1 MICLPANTPED
12 ASRHHGIRQETQRQ
26 HQVPPHLE
34 PSHTRRWE
42 IIKRCID
49 TFKKLSPHQR
59 DLVQRIQVGPQNV
72 QEMLLRV
79 HALVIAKYFIK
90 KKNKFLGHCFKA
102 QNNSQQIHESQCFSF
117 FSQIRVYFFMKL
129 QFTDF
134 FLSSES
140 QHLCL
145 TVW

>member
-1 MICLPANTPED
+1 MICLPANAPED

-90 KKNKFLGHCFKA
+90 KKISFLDTVLKRKI
-102 QNNSQQIHESQCFSF
+102 IHNRSTSLNVFRF
-117 FSQIRVYFFMKL
+117 FHRL
-129 QFTDF
+129 GFT
-134 FLSSES
+134 S
-140 QHLCL
+140 
-145 TVW
+145 